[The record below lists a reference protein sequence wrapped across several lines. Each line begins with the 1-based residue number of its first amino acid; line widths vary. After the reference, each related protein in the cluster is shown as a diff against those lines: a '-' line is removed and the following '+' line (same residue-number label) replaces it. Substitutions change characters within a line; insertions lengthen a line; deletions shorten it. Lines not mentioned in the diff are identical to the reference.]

1 MIFNLDD
8 TTKGTEKFDYNGRRT
23 GHNNSIEFQYLKIL
37 ID

>member
-1 MIFNLDD
+1 MIFNLD
-8 TTKGTEKFDYNGRRT
+8 TTKGTQKFDYNGGGV